1 MTNAIGLS
9 LVNMA
14 IVVVAFEA
22 HSTFYLHE
30 SGIKVVIGKGSAV
43 AVLVVVDPFKSIKLL
58 AASGFFSA
66 VAAMMTDLT
75 GCGGGNVVECSSL
88 DAAVEHLM
96 IGL

>member
-58 AASGFFSA
+58 AASRGGFFIA
-66 VAAMMTDLT
+66 GAMMTDLT
-75 GCGGGNVVECSSL
+75 GCGGGECSSL